1 MVAVEAGEVES
12 DGDKGAL
19 DMAAV
24 TFIERQAP
32 RQPPTPLSPKN
43 YICVRVRPP
52 GGERGLF
59 SCAVNA

>member
-1 MVAVEAGEVES
+1 MVADDAGEVES

-32 RQPPTPLSPKN
+32 RQPP
-43 YICVRVRPP
+43 
-52 GGERGLF
+52 RGLKA
-59 SCAVNA
+59 SSRESLK

>member
-1 MVAVEAGEVES
+1 MVAAVEAGEVAS

-32 RQPPTPLSPKN
+32 RQPPRALSKDF
-43 YICVRVRPP
+43 ICGRVRPS
-52 GGERGLF
+52 GRERGLF
-59 SCAVNA
+59 SCAVNP